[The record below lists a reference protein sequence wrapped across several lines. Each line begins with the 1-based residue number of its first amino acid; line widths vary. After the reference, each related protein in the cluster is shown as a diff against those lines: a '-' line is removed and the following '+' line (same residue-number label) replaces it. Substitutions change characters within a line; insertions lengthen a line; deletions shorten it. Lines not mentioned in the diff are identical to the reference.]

1 MFFARILVITRN
13 GQDYFLIPNRS
24 KRIPL
29 KTKTKSLEMSLFV
42 AIIENIN
49 IFLIRP
55 LYLCFHLTFH
65 YKVVINYC
73 GYHFH
78 PFTMTF
84 LGCVHPSIRP
94 VSPPHRSSLTEK
106 IIRARGVEED
116 RPRLRKFSAA
126 SGAAFA
132 LPFRFALESR
142 RPLTPLLFFSSS
154 HRGFSL

>member
-1 MFFARILVITRN
+1 
-13 GQDYFLIPNRS
+13 
-24 KRIPL
+24 
-29 KTKTKSLEMSLFV
+29 MSSFV
-42 AIIENIN
+42 AIFENIN

-84 LGCVHPSIRP
+84 LGCVHPSIHP
-94 VSPPHRSSLTEK
+94 TSEPPSSLVPDGENNQSE
-106 IIRARGVEED
+106 RSR

-154 HRGFSL
+154 HRGFSLQSSRSSLCAIFKRFHRY